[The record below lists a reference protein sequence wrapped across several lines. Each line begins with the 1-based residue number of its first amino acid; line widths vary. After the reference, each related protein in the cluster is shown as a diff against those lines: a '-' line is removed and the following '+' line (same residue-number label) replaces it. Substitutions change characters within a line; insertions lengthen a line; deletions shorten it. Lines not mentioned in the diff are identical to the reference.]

1 MAANPLRA
9 VMQAWLPE
17 LDFAVLRHGFA
28 DHGRDYLFLIQAGGT
43 YELILTHV
51 VEMHY
56 ETRVRDDV
64 WSVSWDDC
72 LIDYAE
78 WQAAG
83 EPDGYV
89 WGSNWSLAYPGLEMP
104 DDDPAAAGWTTRAG
118 KSMHAMAVE
127 TDRFRISMV
136 FHDARSNK
144 ISDDN
149 SIIDRVLIPLGSYQ
163 GRWSPL
169 AGH

>member
-17 LDFAVLRHGFA
+17 FDFAVLRHGFA
-28 DHGRDYLFLIQAGGT
+28 DHGRDYAFIVQTGGT
-43 YELILTHV
+43 YELVLTHV

-64 WSVSWDDC
+64 WPESWDDR
-72 LIDYAE
+72 LTDWAE

-83 EPDGYV
+83 QPDGYV
-89 WGSNWSLAYPGLEMP
+89 WGSNWSLAYPGLEVP
-104 DDDPAAAGWTTRAG
+104 DHDPAAAKWAERLG
-118 KSMHAMAVE
+118 KRMHAMAIE

-136 FHDARSNK
+136 FHEVRSKK

-149 SIIDRVLIPLGSYQ
+149 SILDRVLIPLSSYR
-163 GRWSPL
+163 GR
-169 AGH
+169 